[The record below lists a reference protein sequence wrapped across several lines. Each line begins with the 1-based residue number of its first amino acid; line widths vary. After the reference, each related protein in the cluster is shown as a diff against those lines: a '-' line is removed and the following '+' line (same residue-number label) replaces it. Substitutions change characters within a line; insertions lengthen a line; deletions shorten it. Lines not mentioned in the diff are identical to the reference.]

1 MSAPAFLNPAG
12 GVRYHLRAF
21 RYGAK
26 LWQPFRWALGEWLL
40 GWEPPERTLV
50 LLGPSGGYCLQPFLF
65 ERFERVV
72 CLEPDPVARF
82 VFQRR
87 LSRAP
92 LERRPVLE
100 LVAEDHLLEDPERL
114 LRLLERLGES
124 AVLFSNVLGQLRV
137 LLGVT
142 EREAPE
148 LVRVH
153 AAVARAIEGRSW
165 VSFHDRLSGELRLD
179 FAQPLVADGRLSDA
193 EVLEHLYAQPGETDP
208 APLGLTDHLTAG
220 LFPSEL
226 PHAYFAW
233 ELEPGLF
240 HAIEAVRAVRA
251 TPEPAST

>member
-1 MSAPAFLNPAG
+1 MSSSALLNPAG
-12 GVRYHLRAF
+12 GLRYHLRAW
-21 RYGAK
+21 RHGAR

-50 LLGPSGGYCLQPFLF
+50 LIGPSAGYCLQPFLF
-65 ERFERVV
+65 ERFEHVV

-82 VFQRR
+82 LFARR
-87 LSRAP
+87 LLRAP
-92 LERRPVLE
+92 LERRPTLE
-100 LVAEDHLLEDPERL
+100 LVAEDHLLREPERL

-137 LLGVT
+137 LLEVT
-142 EREAPE
+142 DLEAPE

-153 AAVARAIEGRSW
+153 AVVRQSIAGRSW
-165 VSFHDRLSGELRLD
+165 VSFHDRVSGELRLD

-193 EVLEHLYAQPGETDP
+193 EVLEHLYEQPGETDV
-208 APLGLTDHLTAG
+208 ARVGLVDHLTAG
-220 LFPSEL
+220 LFPTEL

-233 ELEPGLF
+233 ELEPGWF

-251 TPEPAST
+251 APEPD